1 MKKRQRASKK
11 YIKLAIFSGILSV
24 AIGST
29 ANALIINNSNDST
42 AIKKVGSTQQSQTA
56 GAKQEFVKNE
66 NDASK
71 LTGITIAP
79 TDFDAS
85 TSASTAATGTTGQQT
100 TQQQQTTGQKTN
112 QIKKP
117 SILQNIAN
125 DDANKTG
132 FAQVVTYNGKQA
144 VAMFL
149 ASNVTD
155 TAQSTTQDGASGSSG
170 TASTTTYH
178 AGGVRWIV
186 TADNLITQFKKYTG
200 NNGASGAATTG
211 TTSANNNDYT
221 VTIKSILFSAGGNTS
236 PPSLFVIANI
246 VSSTSSKDATNKD
259 TTTNSHD
266 GSYLFQINWLTTTS
280 SSISGDKSAG
290 SYRLAAILSNGSG
303 YVNYNYLVMEG
314 VSTNTMQVL
323 SLPDSL
329 NSTNGQSQQQPS
341 GSTAN
346 NQTYTINYV
355 TVSNSLFNDMSTGGS
370 ATASTI
376 TISNFS
382 SFVESNATYRPIY
395 ANRINSRFFFI
406 FQKDNGFNNSNSL
419 LFVRSDQLTDLSNTA
434 ITIDGTKNNANF
446 TNIGGN
452 GLSNQS
458 TITAGLT
465 SATKTES
472 EFKTNIYYNANSG
485 PTSVANINLLL
496 SLPDQSQQVYAVFDA
511 ISFTFTVNPTV
522 YNSAPA
528 NDGFIYQVVPYYSLN
543 SFNISGYYALTS
555 TNKVYQLDTNFS
567 YVKTMYDFNSSV
579 FNVGNIY
586 NIYTIPADNTGIWY
600 AQMSDGTFAQ
610 MSNST
615 LLGQWD
621 KLEANPSYEKPASFT
636 ILSQNEVNN
645 SIFFRKVVNT
655 AGNGFDSDF
664 LNFISGNTIWQSFLK
679 LDNSTLD
686 GRLPSGSTASVSVSI
701 YNYKNGDTQN
711 NSYYF
716 NSTNPL
722 LKPNQT
728 NTITLVFTQNLRQI
742 SASGSIDASKQQS
755 VIIGSATYTF
765 YYGDG
770 KINNNSP
777 QSITYSSYDNF
788 RNSTKMTIPA
798 YVLNMYP
805 TDIANQVSQTDT
817 KNANLNSFVNYFLN
831 MENIYN
837 PNISLSG
844 NNTNGVLTI
853 NVSVPYI
860 WSNNSGSVT
869 QNATWVFTF
878 GTASSP
884 FFNYNPFGYSGTGS
898 NTSNASVT
906 PVDDSFA
913 SDAANANIISNLK
926 NKYAT
931 MLPSQVSKE
940 QYYNDFLEL
949 GSAFTNQSYL
959 NNGEIV
965 LPTTDS
971 DNNITIVPNDLNGNA
986 FVSITFPKIGPQSD
1000 QTFSFTT
1007 PSIFM
1012 TDSTASQS
1020 VYFAWKSNVT
1030 TIADSNN
1037 TQISTLTASNIAST
1051 LAASNTTKNN
1061 ILAMLNNFAVF
1072 SDYYA
1077 NMIVQNKIK
1086 VSAAYD
1092 DSKGFLN
1099 ISLAPVNNISI
1110 PGINTND
1117 LNMTFTGF
1125 KTQTNGTSNT
1135 NIKTANQTS
1144 GFSFGTYSADSNVSP
1159 SSITQTDLL
1168 SSDLLK
1174 KNTNLATW
1182 VQSGLAT
1189 INLTPSNLTGVLKV
1203 DVTLKNYVDGSNI
1216 TPLKTF
1222 SINIGGFAK
1231 TSQSTNMIVWKTNA
1245 SQSLTNQL
1253 PSTLVNNATSGEYAN
1268 TASNANSVN
1277 LARLKYFAN
1286 LSSDFD
1292 AALTSNPNS
1301 VTNFTMLPDDDKGTL
1316 TLSAVIN
1323 QSGVSTVY
1331 SDTIT
1336 GLKTSPSLEPT
1347 IAFNVT
1353 DTSNSVALTN
1363 LREMSPSQISIN
1375 NSDLLQLFSINNSSD
1390 NYLTSIA
1397 LNYDDYKGTL
1407 DVTVTVT
1414 DPTSNTQLATAN
1426 QSYSGFVVTKDTSK
1440 GTNWGIVAAAIV
1452 VPFVVLL
1459 LPVFLYGYIQN
1470 RKDRKAIANR
1480 LSVRLQEEQ
1489 DREKRRRKH
1498 LQLNKNR
1505 FN

>member
-1 MKKRQRASKK
+1 MKKNK
-11 YIKLAIFSGILSV
+11 IKRFFRLSAFSGLLALSAGALV
-24 AIGST
+24 ST
-29 ANALIINNSNDST
+29 SVLNDNNLTNLVQKSNSVNNDDQATTSNSTDFKKNSNTISSTTATADKTDSKT
-42 AIKKVGSTQQSQTA
+42 ITVEPTDFTPSSTQSGTGTGAGTAQTSSTETIKDESILQYSA
-56 GAKQEFVKNE
+56 NDDTGKTGYAEFVKY
-66 NDASK
+66 D
-71 LTGITIAP
+71 
-79 TDFDAS
+79 
-85 TSASTAATGTTGQQT
+85 
-100 TQQQQTTGQKTN
+100 
-112 QIKKP
+112 
-117 SILQNIAN
+117 
-125 DDANKTG
+125 NK
-132 FAQVVTYNGKQA
+132 NA

-155 TAQSTTQDGASGSSG
+155 SSVQNSAQGTGDTAQQ
-170 TASTTTYH
+170 ASTYY
-178 AGGVRWIV
+178 AGSARWVV
-186 TADNLITQFKKYTG
+186 TSDDLLGAIGNSVNSSSYTLTFK
-200 NNGASGAATTG
+200 AM
-211 TTSANNNDYT
+211 
-221 VTIKSILFSAGGNTS
+221 LFSAGGNTS
-236 PPSLFVIANI
+236 PPSLFVIGSVKKTTTTTQTKATD
-246 VSSTSSKDATNKD
+246 SSTDSSE
-259 TTTNSHD
+259 

-280 SSISGDKSAG
+280 ASISGDKTAG
-290 SYRLAAILSNGSG
+290 SYRLAAKLSTGTSF
-303 YVNYNYLVMEG
+303 VDYNYLVMEG
-314 VSTNTMQVL
+314 VSTNTMQVMY
-323 SLPDSL
+323 LPDQLSGT
-329 NSTNGQSQQQPS
+329 NSATPTNKDAQQTTSTNG
-341 GSTAN
+341 
-346 NQTYTINYV
+346 TYEVKYV
-355 TVSNSLFNDMSTGGS
+355 TVSNSTFNNNSQTLSSTS
-370 ATASTI
+370 I
-376 TISNFS
+376 TISNYS
-382 SFVESNATYRPIY
+382 SYIDASATYKPIY
-395 ANRINSRFFFI
+395 ANRINSRFFFV
-406 FQKDNGFNNSNSL
+406 FQNSSGFKSGASIL
-419 LFVRSDQLTDLSNTA
+419 IARSDQLTDSTNA
-434 ITIDGTKNNANF
+434 AVTINKSTNF
-446 TNIGGN
+446 TNLKGDN
-452 GLSNQS
+452 LSNS
-458 TITAGLT
+458 SAIANSLSSITGVDNQ
-465 SATKTES
+465 K
-472 EFKTNIYYNANSG
+472 FKTNIYYNANSG

-496 SLPDQSQQVYAVFDA
+496 SIPNKSEQVYAVFDA
-511 ISFTFTVNPTV
+511 ISFTFTVNPSV

-555 TNKVYQLDTNFS
+555 TNKVYQLNTSFS

-621 KLEANPSYEKPASFT
+621 KLEASTSYEKPASFT
-636 ILSQNEVNN
+636 ILSQDEVNN
-645 SIFFRKVVNT
+645 SIFFRKVVNP

-664 LNFISGNTIWQSFLK
+664 LNFIGGNTIWQSFLK
-679 LDNSTLD
+679 LDSSTLD
-686 GRLPSGSTASVSVSI
+686 GRLPAGSNASVSVSI
-701 YNYKNGDTQN
+701 YNHTTGTDN
-711 NSYYF
+711 YYF
-716 NSTNPL
+716 GTNPTNKL
-722 LKPNQT
+722 EPNKS
-728 NTITLVFTQNLRQI
+728 NTLTLVFTQNLRQI
-742 SASGSIDASKQQS
+742 SASGSIETANQKS

-770 KINNNSP
+770 KINGNSP

-788 RNSTKMTIPA
+788 KNSTKMTIPA

-913 SDAANANIISNLK
+913 SNAANANIISNLK

-965 LPTTDS
+965 LPTTDAE
-971 DNNITIVPNDLNGNA
+971 NNITIVPNDLNGNA

-1030 TIADSNN
+1030 TIADDSN
-1037 TQISTLTASNIAST
+1037 TQISSLLASNIAST
-1051 LAASNTTKNN
+1051 LAANNTTKNN

-1086 VSAAYD
+1086 VSASYD
-1092 DSKGFLN
+1092 DSQGFLN
-1099 ISLAPVNNISI
+1099 ISLAPANNISI
-1110 PGINTND
+1110 PGINAND

-1125 KTQTNGTSNT
+1125 KKNGTSNY
-1135 NIKTANQTS
+1135 NVKTVSQTS
-1144 GFSFGTYSADSNVSP
+1144 NFKFGTYSADSNVSP
-1159 SSITQTDLL
+1159 SSVTQTDLL
-1168 SSDLLK
+1168 GSDLLK
-1174 KNTNLATW
+1174 ANTNLTTW

-1203 DVTLKNYVDGSNI
+1203 DVTLKNYVDGTNI

-1375 NSDLLQLFSINNSSD
+1375 NSDLLQLFTISNSSD

-1407 DVTVTVT
+1407 DVTVSVT

-1489 DREKRRRKH
+1489 DREKRKQRH

-1505 FN
+1505 F

>member
-1 MKKRQRASKK
+1 MRLS
-11 YIKLAIFSGILSV
+11 IFSSILGVGISFLATSNFDSIQNSHIEKV
-24 AIGST
+24 KSDP
-29 ANALIINNSNDST
+29 NA
-42 AIKKVGSTQQSQTA
+42 QTA
-56 GAKQEFVKNE
+56 GAQQDFVKNS
-66 NDASK
+66 NTADATK
-71 LTGITIAP
+71 IKIAP
-79 TDFDAS
+79 NDFEENKSDTVTDS
-85 TSASTAATGTTGQQT
+85 
-100 TQQQQTTGQKTN
+100 K
-112 QIKKP
+112 
-117 SILQNIAN
+117 ILQNIAN

-132 FAQVVTYNGKQA
+132 FAQVVKYDNKDA
-144 VAMFL
+144 IAMFL
-149 ASNVTD
+149 ASNVSENENSTQ
-155 TAQSTTQDGASGSSG
+155 QSTQGTQSTVKTYYAGS
-170 TASTTTYH
+170 
-178 AGGVRWIV
+178 VRWVV
-186 TADNLITQFKKYTG
+186 TADNLITQFNQYANKQ
-200 NNGASGAATTG
+200 NSGSSTQST
-211 TTSANNNDYT
+211 NNNNNYT
-221 VTIKSILFSAGGNTS
+221 VTIKAILFSAGGNTS
-236 PPSLFVIANI
+236 PPSLFVVANI
-246 VSSTSSKDATNKD
+246 KGNNTSGSSD
-259 TTTNSHD
+259 TSHD
-266 GSYLFQINWLTTTS
+266 GSYLFQINWLTTNSTS
-280 SSISGDKSAG
+280 LSGDKSAG
-290 SYRLAAILSNGSG
+290 SYRLAAILSNGTN
-303 YVNYNYLVMEG
+303 YTDYNYLVMEG

-323 SLPDSL
+323 SLPENLNKKDATTPTQGQQQSGSD
-329 NSTNGQSQQQPS
+329 NSTYS
-341 GSTAN
+341 
-346 NQTYTINYV
+346 IKYV
-355 TVSNSLFNDMSTGGS
+355 TVSNSLFGSSTTS
-370 ATASTI
+370 ATTSVNENTINIQNYTKFISASD
-376 TISNFS
+376 
-382 SFVESNATYRPIY
+382 AYKPIY
-395 ANRINSRFFFI
+395 ANRINSRFFFV
-406 FQKDNGFNNSNSL
+406 FQNTAGYKGANSL

-434 ITIDGTKNNANF
+434 ITIDGNSTISNSNF
-446 TNIGGN
+446 TNIDG
-452 GLSNQS
+452 
-458 TITAGLT
+458 TGLT
-465 SATKTES
+465 NQTDISKQLSSISDNTTK
-472 EFKTNIYYNANSG
+472 FKTNIYYNANSG
-485 PTSVANINLLL
+485 PTSVANINFLL
-496 SLPDQSQQVYAVFDA
+496 SIPNKSEQVYAVFDA
-511 ISFTFTVNPTV
+511 ISFTFSFNPTV
-522 YNSAPA
+522 YNSAPVS
-528 NDGFIYQVVPYYSLN
+528 DGFIYQVVPYYSLN

-555 TNKVYQLDTNFS
+555 TNKVYQLDASFN

-579 FNVGNIY
+579 FSLGNIY

-600 AQMSDGTFAQ
+600 AQMTDGTFAQ

-621 KLEANPSYEKPASFT
+621 KLEASTSYEKPASFT

-645 SIFFRKVVNT
+645 SIFFRKVVNA

-664 LNFISGNTIWQSFLK
+664 LNFIGGNTIWQSFLK
-679 LDNSTLD
+679 LDSSTLD
-686 GRLPSGSTASVSVSI
+686 GRLPAGSNASVSVSI
-701 YNYKNGDTQN
+701 YNHTTGTDN
-711 NSYYF
+711 YYF
-716 NSTNPL
+716 GTNP
-722 LKPNQT
+722 T
-728 NTITLVFTQNLRQI
+728 NKLEANKSNTLTLVFTQNLRQI
-742 SASGSIDASKQQS
+742 SASGSIETANQKS

-770 KINNNSP
+770 KINGNSP

-788 RNSTKMTIPA
+788 KNSTQMTIPA

-913 SDAANANIISNLK
+913 SNAANANIISNLK

-1030 TIADSNN
+1030 TIADGSN
-1037 TQISTLTASNIAST
+1037 TQISSLLASNIAST
-1051 LAASNTTKNN
+1051 LADSNTTKNN

-1086 VSAAYD
+1086 VSASYD

-1125 KTQTNGTSNT
+1125 KTQSNGTSTT

-1159 SSITQTDLL
+1159 SSVTQTDLL

-1203 DVTLKNYVDGSNI
+1203 DVTLKNYVDGTNI

-1375 NSDLLQLFSINNSSD
+1375 NSDLLQLFTISNSSD